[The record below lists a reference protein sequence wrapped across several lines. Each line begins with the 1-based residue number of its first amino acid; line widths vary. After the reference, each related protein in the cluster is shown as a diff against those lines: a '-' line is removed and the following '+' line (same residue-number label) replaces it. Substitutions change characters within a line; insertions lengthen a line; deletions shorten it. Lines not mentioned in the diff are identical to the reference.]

1 MTVTSNARRT
11 QLTGNTGTG
20 PFVGGFQIVAAAD
33 IAVFKNT
40 TELTLTSDYTVSVNG
55 NDFSVTLTGSNNGT
69 ALISSDVLTIVGN
82 KTIERTSDFVT
93 GGDLLAA
100 TLNTSFDDQIV
111 MLQQIN
117 EKLSRTLT
125 VSESD
130 TFTSLNIPAKDDRKG
145 KFLQFNSTSGDPET
159 ATSGS
164 DIATVAGVASDVTT
178 VASVGASNLTTVATN
193 VSSINNFS
201 DRYTVSASEPSSPN
215 EGDLFYDTTNN
226 ILKYYTGSTFVDTSA
241 ATNKVQVSS
250 NDTTAGFLN
259 GKLVAGANIGLTEG
273 SDGGNETLTIAYTG
287 ATGGISD
294 VVVDTTPQLGGNLDV
309 NGNSIVSVSN
319 GNISITPNG
328 SGKVIL
334 DGLSHPTADGTAGQ
348 FLKTDGSANLS
359 FANPDF
365 TYSNIATTSGTSI
378 TFSGLTGAKQIV
390 VVIQGVSIDTS
401 ASLRMTLGDSG
412 GLETSGYNASCD
424 NPSNALVENSTFF
437 ALEAL
442 NSGAAQFRNG
452 VFNLYNPA
460 GDGLSWEIT
469 GTSRTGSGSGP
480 NFVAGR
486 KTLTAAIT
494 QLSVFPSSGNFDSGN
509 VYVGIKT

>member
-201 DRYTVSASEPSSPN
+201 DRYTVSASTPSSPN
-215 EGDLFYDTTNN
+215 EGDLWYDSTNN

-273 SDGGNETLTIAYTG
+273 SDGGDETLTIAYTG

>member
-319 GNISITPNG
+319 GNILITPNG